1 MVGSATSLYRRLLPM
16 SLPPLPP
23 SDQPWSVAVRE
34 AYRQLNN
41 TYQTA
46 SSYVASESL
55 EAHRLQQY
63 GNTII
68 TDAYPLLLLVAQS
81 AESESLPEE
90 WIENVADEFQSLL
103 ALIKDRWTSAN
114 EE

>member
-1 MVGSATSLYRRLLPM
+1 M

-23 SDQPWSVAVRE
+23 SHQPWSAAIRN
-34 AYRQLNN
+34 AYQQLNHA
-41 TYQTA
+41 YQTA
-46 SSYVASESL
+46 FSYVASESL

-68 TDAYPLLLLVAQS
+68 TDAYPILLLVAQS

-90 WIENVADEFQSLL
+90 WIENVADDFQSLL
-103 ALIKDRWTSAN
+103 ALIKDRWTSAK